1 MGTVTLPLV
10 DPRATTVF
18 VRGGGVDMSAARPG
32 RLYGLAALASLLVHV
47 VIVSLLLPVLRDTDE
62 AAMPAGGPTTIQIEV
77 ATDSPTE
84 SVASSAAPAEEAP
97 RTDEPAPT
105 EKAAADAE
113 PPADVPMAPAIEHT
127 EPRLETAPAPIM
139 NETVVVAPAPAETP
153 QVAPDA
159 LAIQRAVQRQA
170 RIDEERRIRRI
181 EQKRQERLAA
191 LEEERREKQRLEK
204 QKAQRER
211 AEKARKEAD
220 HAARR
225 TGVGHEAVNSVAATR
240 GGTAGAAAGAA
251 QMANWRGQV
260 LAHLAGFKQYPSAA
274 RERNVVGRPVVAF
287 SLSPSGAVVSL
298 SLVSSSGASIL
309 DDAAL
314 SMVRRAAPFPPMPA
328 GGARASFTTAINYNM
343 R

>member
-1 MGTVTLPLV
+1 MTLPL
-10 DPRATTVF
+10 AESQTVSVL
-18 VRGGGVDMSAARPG
+18 VRGGSEARMWRSG
-32 RLYGLAALASLLVHV
+32 RLYGLAAAASLLVHV
-47 VIVSLLLPVLRDTDE
+47 AIVSLLLPVLRERDE
-62 AAMPAGGPTTIQIEV
+62 PMMTAGGPVAIQVDI
-77 ATDSPTE
+77 AANSPTE
-84 SVASSAAPAEEAP
+84 SVASSAAPADEAP
-97 RTDEPAPT
+97 RADEPAPT
-105 EKAAADAE
+105 EKSMADAE
-113 PPADVPMAPAIEHT
+113 APAEPPIASAIENT
-127 EPRLETAPAPIM
+127 EPLQETTPAPIA
-139 NETVVVAPAPAETP
+139 NETVAVVPAPAESP

-159 LAIQRAVQRQA
+159 LAIQRAAQRQA

-181 EQKRQERLAA
+181 EQKRQDRLAQ
-191 LEEERREKQRLEK
+191 LEEERRETQRREKQRLEK
-204 QKAQRER
+204 KAQRER
-211 AEKARKEAD
+211 AEKARTEAD

-225 TGVGHEAVNSVAATR
+225 TGTGHETVNSAAATR

-274 RERNVVGRPVVAF
+274 RERNVIGRPVVAF